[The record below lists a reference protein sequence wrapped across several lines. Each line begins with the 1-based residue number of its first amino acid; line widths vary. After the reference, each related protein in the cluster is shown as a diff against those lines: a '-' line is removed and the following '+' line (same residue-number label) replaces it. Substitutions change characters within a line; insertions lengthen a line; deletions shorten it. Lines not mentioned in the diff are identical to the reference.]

1 MQYNVYVMWQD
12 TRAHAEAARVALDG
26 VLKKGRNIRVRF
38 ASLGAAIKLHYL
50 PNYASNE
57 LLEKAF
63 ESFGEVE
70 YAVVVVDDRGKAT
83 GDGII
88 EFARKPSALQALKRI
103 QEGVFL
109 LSRCVS
115 SLLCRWFFMFS
126 EAISSFLSDN
136 ELFTKN
142 IAGIL
147 LLFLYCP
154 QYSKTNHG

>member
-1 MQYNVYVMWQD
+1 
-12 TRAHAEAARVALDG
+12 
-26 VLKKGRNIRVRF
+26 
-38 ASLGAAIKLHYL
+38 
-50 PNYASNE
+50 

-115 SLLCRWFFMFS
+115 RLTLQLVFLMFS
-126 EAISSFLSDN
+126 DAISAF
-136 ELFTKN
+136 F
-142 IAGIL
+142 IR
-147 LLFLYCP
+147 
-154 QYSKTNHG
+154 